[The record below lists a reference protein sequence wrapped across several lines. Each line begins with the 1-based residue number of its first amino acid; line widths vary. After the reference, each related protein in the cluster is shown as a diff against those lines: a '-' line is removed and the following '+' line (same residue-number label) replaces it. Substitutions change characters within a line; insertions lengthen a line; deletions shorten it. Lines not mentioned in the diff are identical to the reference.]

1 MFRPVYGCNQCDFKT
16 VFKHSLKTHSIK
28 HKVYTCDVCDLEIES
43 AYALVK
49 HRKTHQVNP
58 KNRIYLCD
66 VCGFQSKNDRSLKM
80 HKKTHNPE
88 FKCPDCP
95 FQTHSKVRNFSVMFI
110 YFTITQKKS
119 FQTFVK
125 YREFFNDCENF
136 EYSGQKIK

>member
-1 MFRPVYGCNQCDFKT
+1 MYVTFVDVKKNKSFRQIYKCSQCDFKT

-28 HKVYTCDVCDLEIES
+28 HKKYTCNICEEELES

-49 HRKTHQVNP
+49 HRRGHQVNP

-95 FQTHSKVRNFSVMFI
+95 FQTHSKVHMI
-110 YFTITQKKS
+110 YLLLYLSIF
-119 FQTFVK
+119 
-125 YREFFNDCENF
+125 YNNL
-136 EYSGQKIK
+136 